1 MPLTASKL
9 RRHQLHDALVYWL
22 YIPGL
27 VMGGGWL
34 LDRLAALPAIP
45 RSGWLMA
52 VALLLL
58 ASGIIL
64 IQKATSDLAN
74 FGGGTP
80 NPKAPA
86 QSLVTEGCY
95 SLCRHPM
102 FLGYDLASLG
112 VVLLCRSWG
121 MTAVTWPVMILLQV
135 RFLLGEERILARRFG
150 ADWEAYRRRVPFLIP
165 RPCRCR
171 ETA

>member
-1 MPLTASKL
+1 MPLTAAQL
-9 RRHQLHDALVYWL
+9 RRYQLQDALIYWL
-22 YIPGL
+22 YIPGA
-27 VMGGGWL
+27 VVGGGWL

-45 RSGWLMA
+45 RSPGLMA
-52 VALLLL
+52 AALLLL
-58 ASGIIL
+58 VSGIVL
-64 IQKATSDLAN
+64 IQKSTRDLTR

-86 QSLVTEGCY
+86 KRLVTDGTY

-102 FLGYDLASLG
+102 FLGYGLASLG
-112 VVLLCRSWG
+112 VVFLCRSWG

-150 ADWEAYRRRVPFLIP
+150 PDWESYRRRVPFLIP
-165 RPCRCR
+165 RPCRPR